1 MGCGVD
7 YMARRAHLLNKVE
20 ESIRAARKNNAF
32 SPVDEL
38 AIATLKDYAR
48 LIDDARNIW
57 EVEGD
62 IEPLN
67 KALAVSGAHMTKLM
81 AALGLTPLARGE
93 LGPKSEDG
101 GDGIDELKERRRRVL
116 MARETPLNLAHLD
129 NMRRITEMGGIIFPP
144 VPALYLR
151 PQSIDELLAHS
162 VGRALGLFGIRIP
175 DLPHWSGG
183 TP

>member
-1 MGCGVD
+1 
-7 YMARRAHLLNKVE
+7 MARRAQLLNKVE

-101 GDGIDELKERRRRVL
+101 GDGIDELKERRCAGKQYRGCGLSRCVSLPKRQHSGLRRS
-116 MARETPLNLAHLD
+116 NLSKNNLD
-129 NMRRITEMGGIIFPP
+129 
-144 VPALYLR
+144 VV
-151 PQSIDELLAHS
+151 SIP
-162 VGRALGLFGIRIP
+162 GRNGF
-175 DLPHWSGG
+175 
-183 TP
+183 

>member
-7 YMARRAHLLNKVE
+7 YMARRAQLLNKVE

-101 GDGIDELKERRRRVL
+101 GDGIDELKERRRRKFAA
-116 MARETPLNLAHLD
+116 ARENSTATVD
-129 NMRRITEMGGIIFPP
+129 
-144 VPALYLR
+144 
-151 PQSIDELLAHS
+151 
-162 VGRALGLFGIRIP
+162 
-175 DLPHWSGG
+175 
-183 TP
+183 